1 MDNEKYNLNNDE
13 NDEYE
18 EIKTNKHRKK
28 IKKRRRKK
36 IKKIIKRKRKQK
48 RINYI
53 NSIPLIK
60 FMSKIDDKLFLKIF
74 KDNRRGPVKSF
85 MKFMSRMGDG
95 YVWAMLYLIFYMF
108 RIDYAVL
115 YFSRAISAIF
125 ICIFLFLYI
134 KSFFSRTRPYKKHDK
149 IPIMYPP
156 DKHSFPSGH
165 TMVAFAV
172 SFCMG
177 SYSVGSALL
186 FYPIASLIA
195 FSRVYVGLHYPLD
208 VICGIIFGTIIG
220 FLSNLAFFHIT
231 GLPIFGHL

>member
-1 MDNEKYNLNNDE
+1 MDKEKNSE
-13 NDEYE
+13 S
-18 EIKTNKHRKK
+18 KR
-28 IKKRRRKK
+28 IKKRRKKK
-36 IKKIIKRKRKQK
+36 IKKILKKRRKQK

-53 NSIPLIK
+53 NNLPLIK

-74 KDNRRGPVKSF
+74 KDNRKGPVKTF

-95 YVWAMLYLIFYMF
+95 YIWVLLYLLFYMF
-108 RIDYAVL
+108 RIKYAAL
-115 YFSRAISAIF
+115 YFSRAVAAVF
-125 ICIFLFLYI
+125 LCIFLFLYI
-134 KSFFSRTRPYKKHDK
+134 KSFFSRIRPYKKHDK
-149 IPIMYPP
+149 VPIMYPP

-165 TMVAFAV
+165 TMVAFAI

-177 SYSVGSALL
+177 SYSTYSALL

-208 VICGIIFGTIIG
+208 VVCGIIFGTIIG
-220 FLSNLAFFHIT
+220 FLSNWAFFYIT

>member
-1 MDNEKYNLNNDE
+1 MENEQNN
-13 NDEYE
+13 
-18 EIKTNKHRKK
+18 KSQKK
-28 IKKRRRKK
+28 SKRRKK
-36 IKKIIKRKRKQK
+36 IKKILRKKRKQK

-53 NSIPLIK
+53 NNLPIIK

-74 KDNRRGPVKSF
+74 KDNRKGPVKSF

-95 YVWAMLYLIFYMF
+95 YIWVTLYFLFYMF
-108 RIDYAVL
+108 RIKYAAL
-115 YFSRAISAIF
+115 YFSRAIAAVF
-125 ICIFLFLYI
+125 LCIFLFLYI
-134 KSFFSRTRPYKKHDK
+134 KSFFSRIRPYKKHDK

-165 TMVAFAV
+165 TMVAFAI

-177 SYSVGSALL
+177 SYSAYSALL

-195 FSRVYVGLHYPLD
+195 FSRVYVGLHYPFD
-208 VICGIIFGTIIG
+208 VIFGIIFGTIIG
-220 FLSNLAFFHIT
+220 FLSNTAFYYMT

>member
-1 MDNEKYNLNNDE
+1 MDKEKNSE
-13 NDEYE
+13 S
-18 EIKTNKHRKK
+18 KR
-28 IKKRRRKK
+28 IKKR
-36 IKKIIKRKRKQK
+36 RKQK

-53 NSIPLIK
+53 NNLPLIK

-74 KDNRRGPVKSF
+74 KDNRKGPVKTF

-95 YVWAMLYLIFYMF
+95 YIWVLLYLLFSMF
-108 RIDYAVL
+108 RIKYAAL
-115 YFSRAISAIF
+115 YFSRAVAAVF
-125 ICIFLFLYI
+125 LCIFLFLYI
-134 KSFFSRTRPYKKHDK
+134 KSFFSRMRPYKKHDK
-149 IPIMYPP
+149 VPIMYPP

-165 TMVAFAV
+165 TMVAFAI

-177 SYSVGSALL
+177 SYSTYSALL

-208 VICGIIFGTIIG
+208 VVCGIIFGTIIG